1 MTKTAAE
8 VQVVEVQGIQDTGG
22 KQTQILIVF
31 SPLPIP
37 DWELWLSSKEGTIV
51 TSVDF
56 ETLNQSNKENVNAS

>member
-8 VQVVEVQGIQDTGG
+8 VQAVEVQGIWDKGG

-31 SPLPIP
+31 SPQPIP
-37 DWELWLSSKEGTIV
+37 DWELWLSSQEGTIV

-56 ETLNQSNKENVNAS
+56 ETLNQGNRENVNAS